1 MKRRF
6 LAPEVLQASAM
17 DCGPASL
24 KCLLEG
30 FGIAASYGRLRE
42 ACQTDVDGTSIDT
55 LEDLAVQLGLDPE
68 QIMVPVD
75 HLLLPG
81 AEVMPAIVV
90 VQLALGLTHFV
101 VAWRR
106 HGPLIQLM
114 DPCCGR
120 RWVTAARFREE
131 IYAHAAAVSA
141 EGWREWAGSEA
152 FLNPLRQRLSNLGD
166 SARRLSERA
175 LEDPGWRSIAALD
188 AAARMT
194 ESIARAAGLR
204 RGNEATALLERLF
217 ESASSDPASIPE
229 AYWSVQAARPD
240 DTGAEQLRFRGAVL
254 LRVKGS
260 SEAASALPPELAATL
275 REAPARPGRELLK
288 LLRADGL
295 FNPMALALAM
305 LAAAAGVIVEAM
317 LFRGVFGLNRALAG
331 SGQRWGAMVAL
342 AIFTGALFL
351 LDLPLASSLLRIG
364 RKLEIRLRIAF
375 LEKIP
380 RLGDRYFQS
389 RLTSDMAERGH
400 SIHQIRHLPELG
412 GQLLRAVFELLL
424 TTLGIWWIY
433 PAGAPWAIASA
444 CVALLLPL
452 AAQPPLL
459 ERDLRVRSQL
469 GALSRFY
476 LDGLLG
482 LVAIRAHAAERPVRR
497 EHEGLVLEWAR
508 AAFGLQRVAV
518 AVDALQFL
526 CGFGLAAALLFSYV
540 GRNGDSAGILLLVY
554 WALNLPVLGQEI
566 ALVAWQYPTYR
577 NLTLRLM
584 EPLGALEENAA
595 PTASAAAPASKSHAA
610 AIALDGV
617 TVRAAGHTILENVD
631 LEIPYGAHVAI
642 VGPSGA
648 GKSSLVGLLL
658 GWHRAATGHVIVDGA
673 DLDAARLESL
683 RSEIAW
689 VDPAVQLWNRSLA
702 ENLLY
707 GCEAED
713 GEGQNALALG
723 GAIDSADLRQALEG
737 LPDGLETLLGEG
749 GALLSGGEGQRVR
762 LGRALLRR
770 GVRLVILDEP
780 FRGLGREQRSELL
793 ARARRLW
800 KNATL
805 LCITHD
811 IGETRSFPRVL
822 VIDGGKLV
830 EDGSPTELAAIP
842 DSRYRAM
849 LDADRALREGLWSDA
864 SWRRV
869 RLEDGAIAEARGATW
884 AAM

>member
-1 MKRRF
+1 MF
-6 LAPEVLQASAM
+6 
-17 DCGPASL
+17 
-24 KCLLEG
+24 
-30 FGIAASYGRLRE
+30 
-42 ACQTDVDGTSIDT
+42 
-55 LEDLAVQLGLDPE
+55 E
-68 QIMVPVD
+68 Q
-75 HLLLPG
+75 
-81 AEVMPAIVV
+81 
-90 VQLALGLTHFV
+90 
-101 VAWRR
+101 
-106 HGPLIQLM
+106 
-114 DPCCGR
+114 
-120 RWVTAARFREE
+120 
-131 IYAHAAAVSA
+131 
-141 EGWREWAGSEA
+141 
-152 FLNPLRQRLSNLGD
+152 
-166 SARRLSERA
+166 
-175 LEDPGWRSIAALD
+175 
-188 AAARMT
+188 
-194 ESIARAAGLR
+194 
-204 RGNEATALLERLF
+204 
-217 ESASSDPASIPE
+217 ASSDPACIPE
-229 AYWSVQAARPD
+229 AYWSVKPAPPD
-240 DTGAEQLRFRGAVL
+240 DEGTEQLRFSGAVL
-254 LRVKGS
+254 LRVKGRA
-260 SEAASALPPELAATL
+260 EAASALPPDLAAAL

-295 FNPMALALAM
+295 FNPLALTLAM

-317 LFRGVFGLNRALAG
+317 LFRGVFGLNGALAG
-331 SGQRWGAMVAL
+331 SGRRWGAMAAL

-364 RKLEIRLRIAF
+364 RKLEVRLRIAF

-389 RLTSDMAERGH
+389 RLTSDMAERSH

-412 GQLLRAVFELLL
+412 GRLVRAVFELLL
-424 TTLGIWWIY
+424 TTLGILWLD
-433 PAGAPWAIASA
+433 PPGAPWAIASA
-444 CVALLLPL
+444 AAALLLPL
-452 AAQPPLL
+452 AAQPALL
-459 ERDLRVRSQL
+459 ERDLRVRGQL

-518 AVDALQFL
+518 AVDALQFF

-566 ALVAWQYPTYR
+566 ALVAWQYPAYR

-595 PTASAAAPASKSHAA
+595 PAGSALPSERSANPA
-610 AIALDGV
+610 AIALDHV
-617 TVRAAGHTILENVD
+617 TVRAAGHTILENID
-631 LEIPYGAHVAI
+631 LEIPCGAHVAI

-658 GWHRAATGHVIVDGA
+658 GWYRAAAGRVTVDGGE
-673 DLDAARLESL
+673 LDAGRLETL

-702 ENLLY
+702 ENLSY
-707 GCEAED
+707 GCEPGA
-713 GEGQNALALG
+713 ALALSP
-723 GAIDSADLRQALEG
+723 AIDAADLRQVLEA
-737 LPDGLETLLGEG
+737 LPDGAETALGEG

-762 LGRALLRR
+762 LGRALLRP
-770 GVRLVILDEP
+770 GIRLVILDEP
-780 FRGLGREQRSELL
+780 FRGLARDQRSDLL

-800 KNATL
+800 ENATL

-822 VIDGGKLV
+822 VIDGGKLL
-830 EDGSPTELAAIP
+830 EDGSPAELAAMP
-842 DSRYRAM
+842 GSRYRAM
-849 LDADRALREGLWSDA
+849 LDADRTLREGLWRDP
-864 SWRRV
+864 SWRRI
-869 RLEDGAIAEARGATW
+869 RLEDGLIAEERGVTW